1 MKSPLVLKFQPTA
14 QSSFPRKPES
24 SGAVTFWIPALR
36 SAAAGMTKKVRA
48 WIAVAFVL
56 LFSFGGNVARAELQI
71 NINSGNVNPLPI
83 AISALDAEDP
93 VREPSI
99 MILPAKLVCI
109 LALLKPVSHT
119 AEGNIAGGVN
129 RWM

>member
-1 MKSPLVLKFQPTA
+1 MRTSSP
-14 QSSFPRKPES
+14 
-24 SGAVTFWIPALR
+24 AVTETCVFIVSLHIFH
-36 SAAAGMTKKVRA
+36 K
-48 WIAVAFVL
+48 
-56 LFSFGGNVARAELQI
+56 LQP
-71 NINSGNVNPLPI
+71 G
-83 AISALDAEDP
+83 SALDAEDP

-119 AEGNIAGGVN
+119 AEGNIAGGVT